1 MAASF
6 PKEIARVAI
15 ETAIDT
21 AGVAGGLPGRVT
33 SGVAPVVTLTA
44 GPTQEG
50 VAFDGRRGSASLVP
64 LEKRQVPIERAELKT
79 RETQTERAGA
89 TSALAPRQAVVPLS
103 PAEIGAGAVLAAAGA
118 PDTKGQ
124 AEEVGTASGSV
135 VVPACARETNGPP
148 RRVPA
153 AVVPPSTA
161 CRAPASLR
169 LAHRPLARRPLQTAL
184 VVSSVAETGTRRARE
199 TAVGA
204 MTRRAVPERIT
215 TEPPVPNVVVQ
226 LSLLPPNLVPGS
238 FKTAG
243 PCDVAQTR
251 PFQVGARVSGP
262 PLPTPSSII
271 PFAAPT
277 PAPFVDRRNIARAGA
292 RNAGRRATPH
302 PFSVQRGGTEDFWS
316 KGYSG

>member
-1 MAASF
+1 M
-6 PKEIARVAI
+6 E
-15 ETAIDT
+15 
-21 AGVAGGLPGRVT
+21 
-33 SGVAPVVTLTA
+33 
-44 GPTQEG
+44 Q
-50 VAFDGRRGSASLVP
+50 
-64 LEKRQVPIERAELKT
+64 RQVPIEGTELKT

-103 PAEIGAGAVLAAAGA
+103 SAEIGAGALLTTTGA

-124 AEEVGTASGSV
+124 AKEVGTASGSV
-135 VVPACARETNGPP
+135 VVPARARETNGPP

-153 AVVPPSTA
+153 TVVPPGAA
-161 CRAPASLR
+161 CRAPAPLR
-169 LAHRPLARRPLQTAL
+169 LTHRPLARRPLQTAL
-184 VVSSVAETGTRRARE
+184 VMPSVAEAWTRRARE

-215 TEPPVPNVVVQ
+215 TAPPVPNVVVQ

-243 PCDVAQTR
+243 PCNVAQTR

-271 PFAAPT
+271 PVAAPT
-277 PAPFVDRRNIARAGA
+277 PASFVDRRNIARAGA